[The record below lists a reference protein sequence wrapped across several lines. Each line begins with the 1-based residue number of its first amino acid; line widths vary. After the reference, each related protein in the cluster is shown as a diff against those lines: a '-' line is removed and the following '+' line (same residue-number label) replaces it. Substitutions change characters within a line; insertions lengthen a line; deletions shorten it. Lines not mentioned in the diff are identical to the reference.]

1 MIFDFEE
8 LAPKDRYKLLSAT
21 VVPRPIALVT
31 TRDAEGHDNAA
42 PFSFFNVFSEDP
54 PILILGLQRRPDGRV
69 KDTAINI
76 RRSGEYVINLVD
88 ESIAK
93 AMIVCA
99 ADFPPG
105 ESEPAAAGFSLLASE
120 KIEPARIAEAPV
132 SFECRRTLTVQ
143 LSAER
148 DLVIGEV
155 LVMHVRDG
163 IIDPDTLRL
172 DWANYHPVGRLFV
185 DRYIR
190 TGDVFNM
197 EIPAYDSVRDGLKD
211 REKT

>member
-8 LAPKDRYKLLSAT
+8 LAPADRYKLLSAT

-31 TRDAEGHDNAA
+31 TRDAGGNDNAA

-69 KDTAINI
+69 KDTTLNI

-88 ESIAK
+88 EPIAE

-99 ADFPPG
+99 AYFPPG
-105 ESEPAAAGFSLLASE
+105 ESETAAAGLSLVAST
-120 KIEPARIAEAPV
+120 KIEPARIADSPV
-132 SFECRRTLTVQ
+132 SFECRRKLTVQ

-155 LVMHVRDG
+155 LAMHVRDG
-163 IIDPDTLRL
+163 IIDPETLRL
-172 DWANYHPVGRLFV
+172 DWSNYHPVGRLFV

-197 EIPAYDSVRDGLKD
+197 EIPAYESVRDGLKD
-211 REKT
+211 GEKT